1 MNSKTHL
8 GHQAKKRFGQNFLH
22 NDSVISDIVDAINPE
37 PGENLIE
44 IGPGLGALTEP
55 VIERAG
61 KLSVVELDRDLAHRL
76 RHHPFLAPK
85 LTIFETDALKFDFAQ
100 LVTDKDK
107 PLRIFGNL
115 PYNISTPLIFH
126 LLTFKD
132 EVQDMHFM
140 LQKEVVDRMAA
151 GPNSKTFGR
160 LSIMTQY
167 QCQVIPVMEIGPEA
181 FKPAPK
187 VDSAIVRL
195 IPHKVIKNP
204 VKDIEALNT
213 VCLSAFNQRRKTL
226 RNTFKKLI
234 NVEQLNALGIDETLR
249 PENLSIDDFIK
260 LANFITDNPPEKE
273 VTTKKTKRHMAT
285 KKERADSEGTSSED
299 INSEESNAE
308 GNSSEE
314 NN

>member
-22 NDSVISDIVDAINPE
+22 NDAVISDIVDVINPE
-37 PGENLIE
+37 PGENLVE

-55 VIERAG
+55 VVERAK

-76 RHHPFLAPK
+76 RHHPFLAPH
-85 LTIFETDALKFDFAQ
+85 LTIYETDALNFDFAQ
-100 LVTDKDK
+100 LVSVQHGDVQ

-132 EVQDMHFM
+132 TVQDMHFM
-140 LQKEVVDRMAA
+140 LQKEVVERMAA
-151 GPNSKTFGR
+151 GPDCKAYGR

-167 QCQVIPVMEIGPEA
+167 QCQVVPVMEIGPEA

-195 IPHKVIKNP
+195 IPHKEIKNP
-204 VKDIEALNT
+204 VKDINALNT
-213 VCLSAFNQRRKTL
+213 VCLAAFNQRRKTI
-226 RNTFKKLI
+226 RNSFKKLL
-234 NVEQLNALGIDETLR
+234 NEAQLTSLDIDANLR
-249 PENLSIDDFIK
+249 PENLTINDYIK
-260 LANFITDNPPEKE
+260 LANFIVENPPVE
-273 VTTKKTKRHMAT
+273 VAAQDTKKQSRRSMKQTN
-285 KKERADSEGTSSED
+285 E
-299 INSEESNAE
+299 
-308 GNSSEE
+308 
-314 NN
+314 

>member
-1 MNSKTHL
+1 MSKNSHL

-22 NDSVISDIVDAINPE
+22 NDAIISNIVDAINPE
-37 PGENLIE
+37 PDENLVE

-76 RHHPFLAPK
+76 RHHPFLAPH
-85 LTIFETDALKFDFAQ
+85 LTIHEVDALKFDFSELAKP
-100 LVTDKDK
+100 DH

-132 EVQDMHFM
+132 QVKDMHFM
-140 LQKEVVDRMAA
+140 LQKEVVERMAS
-151 GPNSKTFGR
+151 GPGCKAYGR

-195 IPHKVIKNP
+195 IPHREIRNP
-204 VKDIEALNT
+204 VKDINALNT
-213 VCLSAFNQRRKTL
+213 VCLTAFNQRRKTI
-226 RNTFKKLI
+226 RNSFKKLI
-234 NVEQLNALGIDETLR
+234 GAEQLTDLCIDPGLR
-249 PENLSIDDFIK
+249 PENLALDDYIN
-260 LANFITDNPPEKE
+260 LANFITENP
-273 VTTKKTKRHMAT
+273 V
-285 KKERADSEGTSSED
+285 D
-299 INSEESNAE
+299 
-308 GNSSEE
+308 
-314 NN
+314 

>member
-22 NDSVISDIVDAINPE
+22 NDAVISDIVDAINPE

-55 VIERAG
+55 VVERAE

-76 RHHPFLAPK
+76 RHHPFLAPQ
-85 LTIFETDALKFDFAQ
+85 LTIYETDALNFDFAQ
-100 LVTDKDK
+100 LTKNEEGIEN

-115 PYNISTPLIFH
+115 PYNISTPLILH

-132 EVQDMHFM
+132 KVKDMHFM
-140 LQKEVVDRMAA
+140 LQKEVVERMAA
-151 GPNSKTFGR
+151 EPNCKAYGR

-195 IPHKVIKNP
+195 IPHETIKNP
-204 VKDIEALNT
+204 VKDINALNT
-213 VCLSAFNQRRKTL
+213 VCLAAFNQRRKTI
-226 RNTFKKLI
+226 RNGFKKLI
-234 NVEQLNALGIDETLR
+234 NVEQLASLDIDENLR
-249 PENLSIDDFIK
+249 PENLTLDNYIT
-260 LANFITDNPPEKE
+260 LANFIVDNPPIEKIE
-273 VTTKKTKRHMAT
+273 TNNKKLSR
-285 KKERADSEGTSSED
+285 RA
-299 INSEESNAE
+299 INKANEQS
-308 GNSSEE
+308 
-314 NN
+314 

>member
-22 NDSVISDIVDAINPE
+22 NDAVISDIIDAINPE
-37 PGENLIE
+37 PGENLVE

-55 VIERAG
+55 VIERAK
-61 KLSVVELDRDLAHRL
+61 KLSVVELDRDLAKRL
-76 RHHPFLAPK
+76 RHHPFLAPH
-85 LTIFETDALKFDFAQ
+85 LTIYETDALTFDFAQ
-100 LVTDKDK
+100 LATDKK

-132 EVQDMHFM
+132 KVQDMHFM
-140 LQKEVVDRMAA
+140 LQKEVVQRMAA
-151 GPNSKTFGR
+151 GPHCKAFGR

-195 IPHKVIKNP
+195 IPHSEIKNP
-204 VKDIEALNT
+204 VKDINALNT
-213 VCLSAFNQRRKTL
+213 VCLAAFNQRRKTI
-226 RNTFKKLI
+226 RNGFKNLI
-234 NVEQLNALGIDETLR
+234 SVEQLESMNIDANLR
-249 PENLSIDDFIK
+249 PENLTLDNYIM
-260 LANFITDNPPEKE
+260 LANFIVDNPPEE
-273 VTTKKTKRHMAT
+273 LINTKNKKLSRRAIKRA
-285 KKERADSEGTSSED
+285 
-299 INSEESNAE
+299 EEQD
-308 GNSSEE
+308 
-314 NN
+314 

>member
-1 MNSKTHL
+1 MSNNSHL

-22 NDSVISDIVDAINPE
+22 NDAVISRIVDAINPE

-55 VIERAG
+55 VVDRAG
-61 KLSVVELDRDLAHRL
+61 KLSVVELDRDLAERL
-76 RHHPFLAPK
+76 RHHPFLAPH
-85 LTIFETDALKFDFAQ
+85 LTIHEIDALKFDFGQ
-100 LVTDKDK
+100 LSSTEK

-132 EVQDMHFM
+132 KVQDMHFM
-140 LQKEVVDRMAA
+140 LQKEVVERMAA
-151 GPNSKTFGR
+151 GPNCKAYGR

-195 IPHKVIKNP
+195 IPHKTIKNP
-204 VKDIEALNT
+204 VRDIEVLNT
-213 VCLSAFNQRRKTL
+213 VCITAFNQRRKTI
-226 RNTFKKLI
+226 RNSFKKLI
-234 NVEQLNALGIDETLR
+234 SAEQLTALGLDASVR
-249 PENLSIDDFIK
+249 PENLSVDDYIAI
-260 LANFITDNPPEKE
+260 ANYVVDHPME
-273 VTTKKTKRHMAT
+273 
-285 KKERADSEGTSSED
+285 
-299 INSEESNAE
+299 
-308 GNSSEE
+308 
-314 NN
+314 

>member
-1 MNSKTHL
+1 MSSNAHL

-22 NDSVISDIVDAINPE
+22 NEMVISSIVDAINPK
-37 PGENLIE
+37 PTDNLIE

-76 RHHPFLAPK
+76 RHHPFLAPH
-85 LTIFETDALKFDFAQ
+85 LTIHETDALQFDFSQ
-100 LVTDKDK
+100 LVTEDK

-126 LLTFKD
+126 LLSFKD
-132 EVQDMHFM
+132 QVKDMHFM
-140 LQKEVVDRMAA
+140 LQKEVVERMAA
-151 GPNSKTFGR
+151 SPNCKAYGR

-195 IPHKVIKNP
+195 LPHTKISNP
-204 VKDIEALNT
+204 VKDLKVLNT
-213 VCLSAFNQRRKTL
+213 VCLTAFNQRRKTI
-226 RNTFKKLI
+226 RNSFKKLLSA
-234 NVEQLNALGIDETLR
+234 EQLTHLSIEPSLR
-249 PENLSIDDFIK
+249 AENLSIDEFIK
-260 LANFITDNPPEKE
+260 LANYITDNPPAEQE
-273 VTTKKTKRHMAT
+273 ETSKRQRRST
-285 KKERADSEGTSSED
+285 
-299 INSEESNAE
+299 
-308 GNSSEE
+308 
-314 NN
+314 NNKPMK

>member
-55 VIERAG
+55 VIERAK
-61 KLSVVELDRDLAHRL
+61 KLSVVELDRDLATRL
-76 RHHPFLAPK
+76 RHHPFLAPH
-85 LTIFETDALKFDFAQ
+85 LTIYETDALNFDFAQ
-100 LVTDKDK
+100 LATPEK

-132 EVQDMHFM
+132 KVQDMHFM
-140 LQKEVVDRMAA
+140 LQKEVVERMAS
-151 GPNSKTFGR
+151 GPNCKAYGR

-167 QCQVIPVMEIGPEA
+167 QCEVIPVMEIGPEA

-195 IPHKVIKNP
+195 IPHSKIKNP
-204 VKDIEALNT
+204 VKDINALNT
-213 VCLSAFNQRRKTL
+213 VCLAAFNQRRKTI
-226 RNTFKKLI
+226 RNGFKNLI
-234 NVEQLNALGIDETLR
+234 SVAQLESLNIDANLR
-249 PENLSIDDFIK
+249 PENLGIDDYIM
-260 LANFITDNPPEKE
+260 LANFIVDNPPEE
-273 VTTKKTKRHMAT
+273 VDTAKKKLSRRAMKR
-285 KKERADSEGTSSED
+285 
-299 INSEESNAE
+299 AE
-308 GNSSEE
+308 GQD
-314 NN
+314 

>member
-22 NDSVISDIVDAINPE
+22 NDAVISDIIDAINPE
-37 PGENLIE
+37 PGENLVE

-55 VIERAG
+55 VVERAK
-61 KLSVVELDRDLAHRL
+61 KLSVVELDRDLAKRL
-76 RHHPFLAPK
+76 RHHPFLAPH
-85 LTIFETDALKFDFAQ
+85 LTIYETDALSFDFAE
-100 LVTDKDK
+100 LATAEK

-132 EVQDMHFM
+132 KVKDMHFM
-140 LQKEVVDRMAA
+140 LQKEVVERMAA
-151 GPNSKTFGR
+151 GSDCKAYGR

-195 IPHKVIKNP
+195 IPHSDIKNP
-204 VKDIEALNT
+204 VKDIAALNT
-213 VCLSAFNQRRKTL
+213 VCLAAFNQRRKTI
-226 RNTFKKLI
+226 RNSFKNLI
-234 NVEQLNALGIDETLR
+234 SVKQLESLNIDANLR
-249 PENLSIDDFIK
+249 PENLTLDDYIL
-260 LANFITDNPPEKE
+260 LANFIVDNPPE
-273 VTTKKTKRHMAT
+273 VTDTKNKKLSRRAMKRA
-285 KKERADSEGTSSED
+285 
-299 INSEESNAE
+299 EEHD
-308 GNSSEE
+308 
-314 NN
+314 

>member
-1 MNSKTHL
+1 MNSKNHL

-22 NDSVISDIVDAINPE
+22 NDAVISDIVDAINPE

-76 RHHPFLAPK
+76 RHHPFLAPL

-100 LVTDKDK
+100 LVTDKEK

-140 LQKEVVDRMAA
+140 LQKEVVQRMAA
-151 GPNSKTFGR
+151 SPDCKAYGR

-167 QCQVIPVMEIGPEA
+167 QCKVIPVMEIGPEA

-195 IPHKVIKNP
+195 IPHKTIENP
-204 VKDIEALNT
+204 VKDIEALNI
-213 VCLSAFNQRRKTL
+213 VCLAAFNQRRKTI
-226 RNTFKKLI
+226 RNGFKKLI
-234 NVEQLNALGIDETLR
+234 TVEQLTSLGIDENLR
-249 PENLSIDDFIK
+249 PENLTLDNFIT
-260 LANFITDNPPEKE
+260 LANFITDNPPVQEAK
-273 VTTKKTKRHMAT
+273 TKKTKRHMAT
-285 KKERADSEGTSSED
+285 IED
-299 INSEESNAE
+299 KNNPEES
-308 GNSSEE
+308 
-314 NN
+314 

>member
-22 NDSVISDIVDAINPE
+22 NDAVISDIIDAINPE
-37 PGENLIE
+37 PGENLVE

-55 VIERAG
+55 VIERAK
-61 KLSVVELDRDLAHRL
+61 KLSVVELDRDLAKRL
-76 RHHPFLAPK
+76 RHHPFLAPH
-85 LTIFETDALKFDFAQ
+85 LTIYETDALSFDFAQ
-100 LVTDKDK
+100 LATDEK

-132 EVQDMHFM
+132 KVQDMHFM
-140 LQKEVVDRMAA
+140 LQKEVVQRMAA
-151 GPNSKTFGR
+151 EPHCKAYGR

-195 IPHKVIKNP
+195 IPHTDIKNP
-204 VKDIEALNT
+204 VKEISALNT
-213 VCLSAFNQRRKTL
+213 VCLAAFNQRRKTI
-226 RNTFKKLI
+226 RNGFKNLI
-234 NVEQLNALGIDETLR
+234 SVAQLEALNIDANLR
-249 PENLSIDDFIK
+249 PENLTLDDYIM
-260 LANFITDNPPEKE
+260 LANFIVDNPPEPIK
-273 VTTKKTKRHMAT
+273 VNSKKLSRRAMKRA
-285 KKERADSEGTSSED
+285 
-299 INSEESNAE
+299 EEQD
-308 GNSSEE
+308 
-314 NN
+314 

>member
-1 MNSKTHL
+1 MNDKKHL

-22 NDSVISDIVDAINPE
+22 NDAVISDIVDVINPE
-37 PGENLIE
+37 SGENLIE

-55 VIERAG
+55 VVERAG

-76 RHHPFLAPK
+76 RHHPFLAND
-85 LTIFETDALKFDFAQ
+85 LTIYETDALKFDFSQ
-100 LVTDKDK
+100 LASEEK

-132 EVQDMHFM
+132 KVKDMHFM
-140 LQKEVVDRMAA
+140 LQKEVVERMAA
-151 GPNSKTFGR
+151 GPHCKAYGR

-167 QCQVIPVMEIGPEA
+167 QCKVFPVMEIGPEA

-195 IPHKVIKNP
+195 IPHTHIENP
-204 VKDIEALNT
+204 VKDINALNT
-213 VCLSAFNQRRKTL
+213 VCLAAFNQRRKTI

-234 NVEQLNALGIDETLR
+234 SEAQLAELNIDANLR
-249 PENLSIDDFIK
+249 PENLSLDEYKKLADFIV
-260 LANFITDNPPEKE
+260 DNPPEAAPVKE
-273 VTTKKTKRHMAT
+273 KRRMAKNRRTEDTTSDLN
-285 KKERADSEGTSSED
+285 E
-299 INSEESNAE
+299 NSPPKAE
-308 GNSSEE
+308 
-314 NN
+314 

>member
-22 NDSVISDIVDAINPE
+22 NDSVISDIIDAINPE
-37 PGENLIE
+37 PGENLVE

-55 VIERAG
+55 VVERAN
-61 KLSVVELDRDLAHRL
+61 KLSVVELDRDLAKRL
-76 RHHPFLAPK
+76 RHHPFLAPH
-85 LTIFETDALKFDFAQ
+85 LTIYETDALNFDFAELTLEQ
-100 LVTDKDK
+100 K

-132 EVQDMHFM
+132 KVQDMHFM
-140 LQKEVVDRMAA
+140 LQKEVVERMAA
-151 GPNSKTFGR
+151 GPNCKAYGR

-195 IPHKVIKNP
+195 IPHSEVKNP
-204 VKDIEALNT
+204 VKDIAALNT
-213 VCLSAFNQRRKTL
+213 ICLAAFNQRRKTI
-226 RNTFKKLI
+226 RNSFKNLI
-234 NVEQLNALGIDETLR
+234 SVKQLEELNIDANLR
-249 PENLSIDDFIK
+249 PENLTLDDYIL
-260 LANFITDNPPEKE
+260 LANFIVDNPPEPSAQE
-273 VTTKKTKRHMAT
+273 TKKLSRRAMKRAQEQS
-285 KKERADSEGTSSED
+285 KG
-299 INSEESNAE
+299 
-308 GNSSEE
+308 
-314 NN
+314 

>member
-22 NDSVISDIVDAINPE
+22 NDAIISDIVDVINPE

-55 VIERAG
+55 VIERA
-61 KLSVVELDRDLAHRL
+61 KQLSVVELDRDLAHRL
-76 RHHPFLAPK
+76 RHHPFLAPH
-85 LTIFETDALKFDFAQ
+85 LTIYETDALNFDFSQ
-100 LVTDKDK
+100 LLKNEEGLEN

-132 EVQDMHFM
+132 KVKDMHFM
-140 LQKEVVDRMAA
+140 LQKEVVERMAA
-151 GPNSKTFGR
+151 GPNCKAYGR

-167 QCQVIPVMEIGPEA
+167 QCQVFPVMEIGPEA

-195 IPHKVIKNP
+195 IPHKEITNP
-204 VKDIEALNT
+204 AKDINALNT
-213 VCLSAFNQRRKTL
+213 VCLTAFNQRRKTI
-226 RNTFKKLI
+226 RNSFKKLLSE
-234 NVEQLNALGIDETLR
+234 EQLSTLNIDANLR
-249 PENLSIDDFIK
+249 PENLSIDDYIK
-260 LANFITDNPPEKE
+260 LANFIVDNPPTEIAEQNTRKQSRR
-273 VTTKKTKRHMAT
+273 TKNRLH
-285 KKERADSEGTSSED
+285 D
-299 INSEESNAE
+299 
-308 GNSSEE
+308 
-314 NN
+314 